1 MGGLG
6 NFKKKVVNNFLT
18 LGGFKPLFY
27 QENPTFFEEITRHT
41 SLEATLRKIKL
52 FKQSANAGVS
62 KKPIQ
67 KFCDVSQLFWM
78 GDFGDIPQ
86 NLTFF

>member
-1 MGGLG
+1 MSEDDCDNDNCDNGP
-6 NFKKKVVNNFLT
+6 NMFLT
-18 LGGFKPLFY
+18 MCPLWSL
-27 QENPTFFEEITRHT
+27 TGDKLHISIGIHT

-62 KKPIQ
+62 QKPIQ
-67 KFCDVSQLFWM
+67 KFWDVSQLFWM

-86 NLTFF
+86 KPIFL

>member
-1 MGGLG
+1 MIKYVATMVL
-6 NFKKKVVNNFLT
+6 FKL
-18 LGGFKPLFY
+18 
-27 QENPTFFEEITRHT
+27 HT

-78 GDFGDIPQ
+78 GDFGDNLQ
-86 NLTFF
+86 KLTFLEFFGPSKLNFWG

>member
-1 MGGLG
+1 MIH
-6 NFKKKVVNNFLT
+6 
-18 LGGFKPLFY
+18 
-27 QENPTFFEEITRHT
+27 ITHCSKSEQLCTKNVSFSLINTKLSFPHT

>member
-1 MGGLG
+1 M
-6 NFKKKVVNNFLT
+6 LT
-18 LGGFKPLFY
+18 DE
-27 QENPTFFEEITRHT
+27 QIITFNCIYSNHT

-67 KFCDVSQLFWM
+67 KFWDMPQLFWM
-78 GDFGDIPQ
+78 GDFGDSPK
-86 NLTFF
+86 NLTFFKLFGAPKLIFGVQKYK